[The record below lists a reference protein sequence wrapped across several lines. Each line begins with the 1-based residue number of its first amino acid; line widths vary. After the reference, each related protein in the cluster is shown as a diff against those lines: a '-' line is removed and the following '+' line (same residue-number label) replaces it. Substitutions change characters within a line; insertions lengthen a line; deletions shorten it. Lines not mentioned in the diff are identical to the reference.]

1 MDVKPQSFTNSD
13 LLTEYWMIRLV
24 KEQVKTNELLE
35 KLVQSQPSLV
45 TPVEEPK
52 KSRLTRKKK
61 EGE

>member
-1 MDVKPQSFTNSD
+1 MDIKPHTITNSD

-24 KEQVKTNELLE
+24 KEQKRTNELLE
-35 KLVQSQPSLV
+35 QLLLASH
-45 TPVEEPK
+45 PVEEPK